1 MIALIKYLTLA
12 LADAL
17 LPYFMVMVENSHF
30 KVNKSMI
37 LFFLD
42 SLIIHFFIPAPYIA
56 QILILGVSLI
66 LVKNKF
72 HFHRYFLIHTYLRF
86 LGFSIASLLTVEL
99 LSKMQFHL
107 FSPAIN
113 EMILYDLI
121 LTMFFMITISIRQR
135 DHRKKITYKL
145 YLTVIAGIFGFCFLL
160 SKLYFQSAIS
170 HEWTYIILSVIE
182 IALMMSVFS
191 FFREALE
198 QEQIV
203 SHEKINSLKL
213 NHLLEIEEQYHE
225 LAKYKH
231 DIKNNLM
238 TLSYLQKEDAHQAES
253 FLNDMLDG
261 LSVVSNEKI
270 ICEHLVINALLTRKM
285 QEHPDIQFDINCKC
299 SKNLFVK
306 DLHLNAIFS
315 NLLDN
320 SVEYV
325 SSHDVTKKVSV
336 TCIERGQLLMIQ
348 VINPVE
354 NHYEYIER
362 PHTTKADHLHH
373 GYGSIIVKDAAKDYD
388 GDVLVSVEN
397 QHYIVKV
404 LLKQ

>member
-1 MIALIKYLTLA
+1 MIVLIKYLTLV

-17 LPYFMVMVENSHF
+17 LPYFMVMVENPHF
-30 KVNKSMI
+30 KVNKSI
-37 LFFLD
+37 IIFFLD
-42 SLIIHFFIPAPYIA
+42 AFIIHFFVPAPYIA
-56 QILILGVSLI
+56 QLFVLAASLV

-72 HFHRYFLIHTYLRF
+72 HFHRYFLIHTCLRF
-86 LGFSIASLLTVEL
+86 IGFSVASLMIVEL
-99 LSKMQFHL
+99 LSNIQFRL
-107 FSPAIN
+107 LSPEIS
-113 EMILYDLI
+113 EMILYDII
-121 LTMFFMITISIRQR
+121 LAISFMICISIKQR
-135 DHRKKITYKL
+135 DRQKKITYKL
-145 YLTVIAGIFGFCFLL
+145 YLTVLAGILGFCFLL
-160 SKLYFQSAIS
+160 SKIYFQSTIS
-170 HEWTYIILSVIE
+170 HEWTYIILSVID

-238 TLSYLQKEDAHQAES
+238 TLSYLQKEDVNQAQS

-261 LSVVSNEKI
+261 LSVVSNEQI
-270 ICEHLVINALLTRKM
+270 VCEHPVINALLTRKM
-285 QEHPDIQFDINCKC
+285 QENPNIQFHINCKC

-320 SVEYV
+320 AVEYV
-325 SSHDVTKKVSV
+325 SSHDVLKEVSV
-336 TCIERGQLLMIQ
+336 TCIERGELLMIQ

-354 NHYEYIER
+354 ENYEYIER
-362 PHTTKADHLHH
+362 PHTTKADQLHH
-373 GYGSIIVKDAAKDYD
+373 GYGSLIVKDATKYYD
-388 GDVLVSVEN
+388 GDLIIKVEDDK
-397 QHYIVKV
+397 YIVKV
-404 LLKQ
+404 LLKH